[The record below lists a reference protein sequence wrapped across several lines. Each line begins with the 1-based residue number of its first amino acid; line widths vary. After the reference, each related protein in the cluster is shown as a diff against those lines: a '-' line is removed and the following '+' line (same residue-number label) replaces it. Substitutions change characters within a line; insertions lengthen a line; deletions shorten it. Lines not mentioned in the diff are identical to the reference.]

1 MIIAED
7 LNLCE
12 FAGDDHSSFFHVNN
26 SKKWSDKKLVW
37 RNHPQKS
44 MNSTRLKRE
53 FIDTVD
59 NLSNKTCSR
68 KRYPQNFFRLK

>member
-26 SKKWSDKKLVW
+26 S
-37 RNHPQKS
+37 
-44 MNSTRLKRE
+44 
-53 FIDTVD
+53 
-59 NLSNKTCSR
+59 
-68 KRYPQNFFRLK
+68 

>member
-26 SKKWSDKKLVW
+26 SKKMV
-37 RNHPQKS
+37 R
-44 MNSTRLKRE
+44 
-53 FIDTVD
+53 
-59 NLSNKTCSR
+59 
-68 KRYPQNFFRLK
+68 